1 MSISWQRILLAT
13 AAALV
18 LSPMALLAQS
28 SQSGEG
34 QPQAQNKGQ
43 QQNGP
48 AQRHGARWQAM
59 QRMAMLAQKLNLTDE
74 QKKQFQQI
82 GRQTWQQTQT
92 IRQDSSLS
100 DAGKKQKLQELHKQA
115 NQQRLGLLTAE
126 QKEQLKQLREQR
138 KKDHA
143 AEDKDKTSSNK
154 TDEDD
159 LFAGMVSDDDDQ
171 PPSTGPVR

>member
-1 MSISWQRILLAT
+1 MNGGVSQMSISWQRILLPA

-18 LSPMALLAQS
+18 LSPMALIAQS
-28 SQSGEG
+28 SQSEG
-34 QPQAQNKGQ
+34 QPQEQNKGQ

-48 AQRHGARWQAM
+48 AQRHGARRQAM
-59 QRMAMLAQKLNLTDE
+59 QRMALLAQRLNLTDE

-115 NQQRLGLLTAE
+115 NQQRLGL
-126 QKEQLKQLREQR
+126 
-138 KKDHA
+138 
-143 AEDKDKTSSNK
+143 
-154 TDEDD
+154 
-159 LFAGMVSDDDDQ
+159 
-171 PPSTGPVR
+171 

>member
-1 MSISWQRILLAT
+1 
-13 AAALV
+13 
-18 LSPMALLAQS
+18 MALLAQK
-28 SQSGEG
+28 
-34 QPQAQNKGQ
+34 P
-43 QQNGP
+43 
-48 AQRHGARWQAM
+48 
-59 QRMAMLAQKLNLTDE
+59 NLTDE
-74 QKKQFQQI
+74 QKQQFQQI

-154 TDEDD
+154 SDEDD

-171 PPSTGPVR
+171 PPSTGPAR